1 MNSHIKIKQ
10 QDITDCGA
18 ASIASI
24 CAYYGL
30 LYSVARIRQYAY
42 TDKKGTNIL
51 GLIKA
56 AEKLGLSAKGVKA
69 KLEALQM
76 IPLPAIAHVVVN
88 KVLLH
93 FIVIYQV
100 NDKHVVYMDPADGA
114 MHKKSIDDF
123 KEMWTGILVLMQPN
137 HTFHVGREATSNFS
151 KFISLLTPHRRVM
164 TEAFFG
170 ALACSIL
177 GLSTS
182 VYVGKIT
189 DYVLVDGNMNLLRMM
204 SLAMVVILIL
214 QTFIGATKSI
224 LALKT
229 GQCIDASLIL
239 GYYKHILKLPQ
250 QFFDTMRVGEIIS
263 RVNDAVKI
271 RTFINDVFLN
281 VVVNVMILIVTL
293 TVMLIFS
300 WKLALVTLCA
310 TPFFLLIFV
319 GYNRL
324 NKRFMRKIMEK
335 SADLESHLVESLN
348 AIVTV
353 KRFGLEDFANLKT
366 ENRFVRLLNDTY
378 SASYGGI
385 ATANGLNFVSTAVTI
400 AVLWVGSS
408 FVVEKQISPG
418 TLMMFYSIIGYVLS
432 PLQSLISS
440 NQQLQDANIAAD
452 RLFQIMDLEQEEDE
466 NGKIEL
472 ESDMI
477 GDIVFDHVAF
487 RYGTRKDVFDELNL
501 TIHRGETTA
510 IVGESGSG
518 KTTLASLLQHIYP
531 VNEGRILIGRYD
543 LAQISNTSLRK
554 HIGSV
559 PQQIELFQGTVL
571 ENIAI
576 GDLNPDVRKVSDLI
590 AELGLTDFIN
600 GLPNGINTYIGEH
613 GASLSGGERQRI
625 AIARALYK
633 DPDIIVFDEATS
645 SLDTL
650 SEKYVKQ
657 MVRQLS
663 LQGKTIISI
672 AHRFSTIKDAQHIIL
687 LAKGKVVAEGSHKE
701 LIETSELY
709 RNLWS
714 NQSDEID

>member
-1 MNSHIKIKQ
+1 
-10 QDITDCGA
+10 
-18 ASIASI
+18 
-24 CAYYGL
+24 
-30 LYSVARIRQYAY
+30 
-42 TDKKGTNIL
+42 
-51 GLIKA
+51 
-56 AEKLGLSAKGVKA
+56 
-69 KLEALQM
+69 
-76 IPLPAIAHVVVN
+76 
-88 KVLLH
+88 
-93 FIVIYQV
+93 
-100 NDKHVVYMDPADGA
+100 
-114 MHKKSIDDF
+114 
-123 KEMWTGILVLMQPN
+123 
-137 HTFHVGREATSNFS
+137 
-151 KFISLLTPHRRVM
+151 
-164 TEAFFG
+164 
-170 ALACSIL
+170 
-177 GLSTS
+177 
-182 VYVGKIT
+182 
-189 DYVLVDGNMNLLRMM
+189 
-204 SLAMVVILIL
+204 
-214 QTFIGATKSI
+214 
-224 LALKT
+224 
-229 GQCIDASLIL
+229 
-239 GYYKHILKLPQ
+239 
-250 QFFDTMRVGEIIS
+250 
-263 RVNDAVKI
+263 
-271 RTFINDVFLN
+271 
-281 VVVNVMILIVTL
+281 
-293 TVMLIFS
+293 
-300 WKLALVTLCA
+300 
-310 TPFFLLIFV
+310 
-319 GYNRL
+319 
-324 NKRFMRKIMEK
+324 
-335 SADLESHLVESLN
+335 
-348 AIVTV
+348 
-353 KRFGLEDFANLKT
+353 
-366 ENRFVRLLNDTY
+366 
-378 SASYGGI
+378 
-385 ATANGLNFVSTAVTI
+385 
-400 AVLWVGSS
+400 
-408 FVVEKQISPG
+408 
-418 TLMMFYSIIGYVLS
+418 MMFYSIIGYVLS

-466 NGKIEL
+466 SGKVEL

>member
-1 MNSHIKIKQ
+1 MFFNKLRFKIF
-10 QDITDCGA
+10 II
-18 ASIASI
+18 S
-24 CAYYGL
+24 
-30 LYSVARIRQYAY
+30 
-42 TDKKGTNIL
+42 
-51 GLIKA
+51 
-56 AEKLGLSAKGVKA
+56 
-69 KLEALQM
+69 M
-76 IPLPAIAHVVVN
+76 IM
-88 KVLLH
+88 
-93 FIVIYQV
+93 F
-100 NDKHVVYMDPADGA
+100 
-114 MHKKSIDDF
+114 F
-123 KEMWTGILVLMQPN
+123 CC
-137 HTFHVGREATSNFS
+137 FS
-151 KFISLLTPHRRVM
+151 
-164 TEAFFG
+164 G
-170 ALACSIL
+170 
-177 GLSTS
+177 
-182 VYVGKIT
+182 
-189 DYVLVDGNMNLLRMM
+189 
-204 SLAMVVILIL
+204 LAMPP
-214 QTFIGATKSI
+214 AHKW
-224 LALKT
+224 
-229 GQCIDASLIL
+229 
-239 GYYKHILKLPQ
+239 
-250 QFFDTMRVGEIIS
+250 
-263 RVNDAVKI
+263 
-271 RTFINDVFLN
+271 TFINDVFLN

-293 TVMLIFS
+293 AVMLIFS

-378 SASYGGI
+378 SAAYGGI

-466 NGKIEL
+466 SGKVEL

-554 HIGSV
+554 HVGSV

-657 MVRQLS
+657 MIRQLS